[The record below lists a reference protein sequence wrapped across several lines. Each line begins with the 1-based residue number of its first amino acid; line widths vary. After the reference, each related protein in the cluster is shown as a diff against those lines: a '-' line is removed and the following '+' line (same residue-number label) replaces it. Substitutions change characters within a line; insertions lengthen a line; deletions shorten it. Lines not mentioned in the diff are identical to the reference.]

1 MSFGKPSNFCWRG
14 AGKRGAAGV
23 RRGAGEV
30 QERCWRGA
38 GKFQERCS
46 KETCRRGAAEG
57 QGREAQQ
64 VRRGAGEVQER
75 CRRGAGEVQERSGK
89 VQERSGEVQERCRRG
104 AGKARAAEAQI
115 KKPLENEW
123 REKAIGLDNGLA
135 SQKLSE
141 AQRLTPNHSVG
152 RLWNTTEYYGI
163 LS

>member
-1 MSFGKPSNFCWRG
+1 MQQGSGK
-14 AGKRGAAGV
+14 
-23 RRGAGEV
+23 V
-30 QERCWRGA
+30 QERSEKRRRGA

-46 KETCRRGAAEG
+46 RETCRRGAAEG

-64 VRRGAGEVQER
+64 ARRGAGEVQER
-75 CRRGAGEVQERSGK
+75 CRRG
-89 VQERSGEVQERCRRG
+89 QERCRRG
-104 AGKARAAEAQI
+104 QERCRRGEGKARAAEAQI
-115 KKPLENEW
+115 KKPLKNEW

>member
-1 MSFGKPSNFCWRG
+1 MLERCRKISGEVQQGDVQERCSRG
-14 AGKRGAAGV
+14 AGKRGAAG
-23 RRGAGEV
+23 
-30 QERCWRGA
+30 
-38 GKFQERCS
+38 
-46 KETCRRGAAEG
+46 
-57 QGREAQQ
+57 
-64 VRRGAGEVQER
+64 QER

-115 KKPLENEW
+115 KKPLKNEW

>member
-1 MSFGKPSNFCWRG
+1 MSVGKPSNFCWRG

-46 KETCRRGAAEG
+46 RETCRRGAAEG

-64 VRRGAGEVQER
+64 VRRAGE
-75 CRRGAGEVQERSGK
+75 

-115 KKPLENEW
+115 KKPLKNEW

>member
-1 MSFGKPSNFCWRG
+1 MQEGC
-14 AGKRGAAGV
+14 

-30 QERCWRGA
+30 QEN
-38 GKFQERCS
+38 F
-46 KETCRRGAAEG
+46 RRGAAGRRAGEV
-57 QGREAQQ
+57 QQRGREE
-64 VRRGAGEVQER
+64 RRSRSGEVQER

-115 KKPLENEW
+115 KKPLKNEW

>member
-1 MSFGKPSNFCWRG
+1 MQENFRRGAAGRRAGEVQQRGRRG
-14 AGKRGAAGV
+14 AGKRGAAG
-23 RRGAGEV
+23 
-30 QERCWRGA
+30 QERC
-38 GKFQERCS
+38 
-46 KETCRRGAAEG
+46 RRGE
-57 QGREAQQ
+57 
-64 VRRGAGEVQER
+64 ER

-89 VQERSGEVQERCRRG
+89 VQERSGEVQERCRKG
-104 AGKARAAEAQI
+104 VSVRAAEAQI
-115 KKPLENEW
+115 KKPLKNEW